1 MSGQLAESRA
11 DIERRFIATVLGDPA
26 SDYLRENL
34 SIEADAFECFEC
46 KAAWRLMVRAGS
58 VDRALEH
65 KEVQRL
71 LATEAAPLQYWSDRV
86 SVWTFWLRDK
96 GPAFLP
102 EWRELLRTS
111 KTTFPLIEEE
121 PDEDEILPEV
131 DPIVAGLMEAGDKL
145 IIASG
150 SKSFKTWT
158 LIQLGYCIAWGV
170 PWLGFETR
178 SERVLFLNFEI
189 KPRNFWRRVYRV
201 RRALGLEKSSN
212 FVVWNLRGQ
221 GFSMDRHADDLI
233 QRAKRVGARVIV
245 LDPIYKLLGDRNE
258 SSAGD
263 MSTLMAIFDR
273 VATEAGA
280 AIVFAHH
287 FAKGSAASKDSIDR
301 ASGSGVFARDPD
313 CIITLTRLDEA
324 EGANTF
330 AASVTLREFA
340 PIDDFA
346 VRREHP
352 IMVRVD
358 DVNVRNLHEPAKRKA
373 KYSAE
378 QIVALLPKEGL
389 STAAWQQAAREQLG
403 MTRSTFY
410 EYVSAAKKLARQ
422 VGPLWLPRSGRS
434 DQSDLGMSDRRTRSE
449 SGIKDTGLRTRPD
462 EDQKSDQ
469 REAA

>member
-1 MSGQLAESRA
+1 MSAISADTRA
-11 DIERRFIATVLGDPA
+11 DIERRFLATILGDSA
-26 SDYLRENL
+26 GDYLRENL
-34 SIEADAFECFEC
+34 SLAPDAFECFDC
-46 KAAWRLMVRAGS
+46 KAAWRVTLSAGS
-58 VDRALEH
+58 VDRALED
-65 KEVQRL
+65 KVVQRL
-71 LATEAAPLQYWSDRV
+71 LATEAAPLNYWNDRV

-111 KTTFPLIEEE
+111 KARFPTVETE
-121 PDEDEILPEV
+121 PEEDEILPEV
-131 DPIVAGLMEAGDKL
+131 EPIVEGLMEPGDKL
-145 IIASG
+145 IVASG

-158 LIQLGYCIAWGV
+158 LIQLGYCIACGE
-170 PWLGFETR
+170 PWLGFATKQ
-178 SERVLFLNFEI
+178 ERVLFLNFEI

-201 RRALGLEKSSN
+201 RRALGLEKSAG
-212 FVVWNLRGQ
+212 FTVWNLRGR
-221 GFSMDRHADDLI
+221 GFSMDLHADQLI
-233 QRAKRVGARVIV
+233 EHAKQVGARVII

-263 MSTLMAIFDR
+263 MSTLMALFDR

-287 FAKGSAASKDSIDR
+287 FAKGSAAGKDSIDR

-313 CIITLTRLDEA
+313 CIITLTRLDEK

-352 IMVRVD
+352 IMIRVE
-358 DVNVRNLHEPAKRKA
+358 DVNVRNLHEPNRRQA

-378 QIVALLPKEGL
+378 QLVALLPPDGL
-389 STAAWQQAAREQLG
+389 STAAWQQTAREQLG

-410 EYVSAAKKLARQ
+410 EYAPAAKKLARQ
-422 VGPLWLPRSGRS
+422 IGPLWLPQSGRSGRS
-434 DQSDLGMSDRRTRSE
+434 DLGTPDHRTRSE
-449 SGIKDTGLRTRPD
+449 SGKELPD
-462 EDQKSDQ
+462 FGPDRGGTSSPIE